1 MSRKNPIL
9 WGSLTI
15 CIFVLAHGGL
25 TAAPAGK
32 KLKLKVNY
40 TGAGV
45 VDEKHKVWV
54 LLFDA
59 NPFTASR
66 LEDSTSAPT
75 PPVPAAGV
83 SHILRRQAASGNNA
97 TVTFTNLT
105 LSPVYAAAFFDKGG
119 SYDGHSDPVSGSPM
133 GVYGKAVDQAE
144 PITLGEGKPAEVVL
158 TFNDSFKTP

>member
-1 MSRKNPIL
+1 MTRKTAIL
-9 WGSLTI
+9 LVSLTSY
-15 CIFVLAHGGL
+15 IFALAL
-25 TAAPAGK
+25 VSRAAAPAPR
-32 KLKLKVNY
+32 KLKVKVNY
-40 TGAGV
+40 TGVGV

-66 LEDSTSAPT
+66 LEDFTSSPT
-75 PPVPAAGV
+75 PPVPAEGV

-119 SYDGHSDPVSGSPM
+119 SYEGHSDPISGSPM
-133 GVYGKAVDQAE
+133 GVYGKAVDKAE
-144 PITLGEGKPAEVVL
+144 PITLGAGKPAEVVL
-158 TFNDSFKTP
+158 TFDDSFKTP